1 VSVILVSKCKNITF
15 HINLK
20 CTLLYEASMHG
31 AWWWQSCMDI
41 LLAEFILLN
50 LAYLLVTEIPDMENV
65 FKTVVDISS
74 YLMLVV

>member
-1 VSVILVSKCKNITF
+1 
-15 HINLK
+15 
-20 CTLLYEASMHG
+20 
-31 AWWWQSCMDI
+31 MDI